1 MILTLLGIELEFD
14 GLRVIVTRAIDF
26 PKFSMFHYYLFT

>member
-1 MILTLLGIELEFD
+1 MILTLLEIELEFD

-26 PKFSMFHYYLFT
+26 SKFFLFHHYLFT